1 MAEKETWDLSREEI
15 EERARKQNEAK
26 EQKSQT
32 RGGRSYGQGAKLIRI
47 REYLSQNTNKEHTKN
62 ATEIKEYLEEL
73 GIPASLKTIYNDI
86 ATLKSYCDVPIEYS
100 AKKRGYYIAQQE
112 FDLHELRLLVDCVQT
127 ATFLTD
133 KEADAITRKVKKL
146 TNIHDRK
153 SLNRKVYALD
163 RPIKPKESIMRNAD
177 KIHEAIAQNRQISFR
192 YYEYV
197 PDRNDPIEYVLD
209 SKTKDIHI
217 VSPFALFWYRGE
229 YYLYGITTKIIG
241 VLNPT
246 GRSKGIPISKSTF
259 VVYRASRMLNVRITS
274 TERQG
279 KYLFRELKINSQTA
293 GQFLAHLGP
302 EYTVSICFHNSTAGL
317 VMERFGSGIDFTEY
331 DDTHFRIDVRIPC
344 NADFYAWLTT
354 LGSNAKILGPQEVI
368 AAMKDYIQAVAD
380 VYEEEGK
387 L

>member
-26 EQKSQT
+26 EQKSKT

-47 REYLSQNTNKEHTKN
+47 REYLYQNTNKEHTKN
-62 ATEIKEYLEEL
+62 ATEIKAYLEEL

-86 ATLKSYCDVPIEYS
+86 AVLKSYCDVPIEYS
-100 AKKRGYYIAQQE
+100 AKERGYYITQQE

-133 KEADAITRKVKKL
+133 NEADAITRKIKKL

-163 RPIKPKESIMRNAD
+163 RPVKPKESIMRNAD
-177 KIHEAIAQNRQISFR
+177 TIHKAIAQNRQISFR
-192 YYEYV
+192 YFEYV
-197 PDRNDPIEYVLD
+197 PDRNEPIEYILD

-217 VSPFALFWYRGE
+217 VSPYALFWYKGE
-229 YYLYGITTKIIG
+229 YYLYGINTKIIC
-241 VLNPT
+241 VLNAI
-246 GRSKGIPISKSTF
+246 GRSKGIPIRKDTF
-259 VVYRASRMLNVRITS
+259 VLYRVSRMLNVRMTS

-279 KYLFRELKINSQTA
+279 KSLFRELKIDKYTA
-293 GQFLAHLGP
+293 GQFLANFGP
-302 EYTVSICFHNSTAGL
+302 EYNVSIRFHNSTAGL
-317 VMERFGSGIDFTEY
+317 VLERFGSGTPYTE
-331 DDTHFRIDVRIPC
+331 DDESHFRIDVRIPC

-368 AAMKDYIQAVAD
+368 DTMKEYIQAVAD
-380 VYEEEGK
+380 VYAEEGK

>member
-1 MAEKETWDLSREEI
+1 MADKETWGLSREEI

-26 EQKSQT
+26 EQKSKT

-47 REYLSQNTNKEHTKN
+47 REYLQQNTNKEHTKN
-62 ATEIKEYLEEL
+62 ATEIKAYLEEL

-86 ATLKSYCDVPIEYS
+86 AVLKSYCDVPIEYS
-100 AKKRGYYIAQQE
+100 AKERGYYITQQE
-112 FDLHELRLLVDCVQT
+112 FDMHELRLLVDCVQT

-133 KEADAITRKVKKL
+133 READAITRKVKKL

-153 SLNRKVYALD
+153 SLDRKVYALD

-177 KIHEAIAQNRQISFR
+177 TIHKAIAENKQISFR

-209 SKTKDIHI
+209 TKTKDIHI
-217 VSPFALFWYRGE
+217 VSPFALFWYKGE
-229 YYLYGITTKIIG
+229 YYLYGITTKVIA
-241 VLNPT
+241 VLNAT

-279 KYLFRELKINSQTA
+279 KQLFRELKVSNQTA
-293 GQFLAHLGP
+293 GQFLANLGP
-302 EYTVSICFHNSTAGL
+302 EYTVRLRLHNSTVGL
-317 VMERFGSGIDFTEY
+317 IMEHFGSGLDFTED
-331 DDTHFRIDVRIPC
+331 DDTHYLIDVRTPC

-368 AAMKDYIQAVAD
+368 DTMKEFIQTVAH
-380 VYEEEGK
+380 VYAEEGN